1 MKVLHLIS
9 GGDTGGAKTHVHTLL
24 AGLTPR
30 IQVKMVCFTEGPF
43 TQEARAL
50 GIDTEVI
57 PGRNFFANLK
67 KLSHMVQ
74 EEGFDL
80 IHSHGARGNMMAAF
94 LSKRTGLPTVST
106 VHSDYRLDYLGRPL
120 SRLTYGTINTL
131 ALRKLDYRIGVSD
144 AMVDLLI
151 SRKFDPERLFSIYNG
166 LDFTPRTPAMNR
178 AEYLR
183 SVGLEADETCVVAGI
198 AARLNPVKDIAT
210 LIRLCQSPQS
220 FPRPAAAHCRRR
232 GGDGQ
237 PKATG
242 GGPGRGQSSLFCR
255 MDLRHRLLLQR
266 AGYQYPDLHLR
277 DLPLRLDRGSPG
289 RSTHHQQ

>member
-166 LDFTPRTPAMNR
+166 LDF
-178 AEYLR
+178 
-183 SVGLEADETCVVAGI
+183 I
-198 AARLNPVKDIAT
+198 PV
-210 LIRLCQSPQS
+210 PQ
-220 FPRPAAAHCRRR
+220 P
-232 GGDGQ
+232 
-237 PKATG
+237 
-242 GGPGRGQSSLFCR
+242 
-255 MDLRHRLLLQR
+255 
-266 AGYQYPDLHLR
+266 
-277 DLPLRLDRGSPG
+277 
-289 RSTHHQQ
+289 

>member
-1 MKVLHLIS
+1 M
-9 GGDTGGAKTHVHTLL
+9 GPGATV
-24 AGLTPR
+24 
-30 IQVKMVCFTEGPF
+30 
-43 TQEARAL
+43 
-50 GIDTEVI
+50 
-57 PGRNFFANLK
+57 
-67 KLSHMVQ
+67 
-74 EEGFDL
+74 
-80 IHSHGARGNMMAAF
+80 MAAF

-198 AARLNPVKDIAT
+198 AARLNPRQRHRHTDS
-210 LIRLCQSPQS
+210 RLCQSLQS
-220 FPRPAAAHCRRR
+220 FPRPRACSLPETGRRW
-232 GGDGQ
+232 
-237 PKATG
+237 PT
-242 GGPGRGQSSLFCR
+242 
-255 MDLRHRLLLQR
+255 
-266 AGYQYPDLHLR
+266 
-277 DLPLRLDRGSPG
+277 
-289 RSTHHQQ
+289 